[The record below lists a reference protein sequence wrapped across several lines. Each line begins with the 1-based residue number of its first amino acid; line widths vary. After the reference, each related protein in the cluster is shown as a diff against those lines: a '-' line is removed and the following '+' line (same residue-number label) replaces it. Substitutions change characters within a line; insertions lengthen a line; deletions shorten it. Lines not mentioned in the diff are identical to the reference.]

1 MTSKKT
7 RITAVGLIGLLFTF
21 TAPLTANAAD
31 NARRESNHLSTSVSS
46 ALTHATTVSQHI
58 TSLRGQ
64 YPGTSAQDL
73 VDRALSSTQAATDL
87 TTAAL
92 QSFSAQDPIKLQQ
105 TKEGLLSAHTA
116 LLAARAE
123 LNYSITQAPQTQSSE
138 QDKLQVLLDL
148 LTDLDTF
155 LSGDNN

>member
-21 TAPLTANAAD
+21 TAPLTANAAND
-31 NARRESNHLSTSVSS
+31 TRRESNHLTTSVSS
-46 ALTHATTVSQHI
+46 ALDHATTVSQHI
-58 TSLRGQ
+58 ISLRGEHS
-64 YPGTSAQDL
+64 GASAQDL
-73 VDRALSSTQAATDL
+73 LDRALSSTQAATDL

-123 LNYSITQAPQTQSSE
+123 LNYSITQTPPTQSTE
-138 QDKLQVLLDL
+138 QNKLQELLDL

-155 LSGDNN
+155 LNGDND